1 MSKFT
6 DTLPGR
12 RSAGRRLSAPTA
24 TTALL
29 AAVALVLL
37 SMFGV
42 TTSAFAESLEP
53 FGIASFDG
61 SVTNEDGSVYTQAAG
76 HPFDATTSFM
86 LTPAASGLPT
96 QSPKDLKVELP
107 PGFVGNPTAAPECS
121 QEAFIGGKCPPS
133 TIVGIVHVFVGS
145 PFPLESKVYNLTPP
159 ENQPAQFGFTVINVP
174 VHANVQVRTGGDYGL
189 TVVLDDIG
197 QGLPISGA
205 EMILWGVPASPSHE
219 GERGAPSEVLPLPFL
234 RNPTSCVG
242 PLTSTLRVNSW
253 QDPASEAEAQFVS
266 HDNGSPA
273 VPIGVTGCNLVPF
286 SPAVTVVPTSSSADS
301 PSGLSVDLHIPQTEN
316 AEGLSTADLKKAVVN
331 LPTGMSINPSSANGL
346 GACSAGE
353 IEIAGPRPAT
363 CPDDSKIGSVSI
375 ETPLLKVPL
384 TGSVYLASQRENK
397 FGSLLATYIVAESR
411 GVVIKLAGQ
420 IETGPSGQI
429 TATFDEN
436 PQLPFEDLRVEFS
449 GGSKAALVT
458 PPGCGTYFTTASL
471 TPWSGKAP
479 VVSTSSFQITSGPN
493 GTACPNGS
501 FNPKLEAGTTNP
513 VAGKYSPFVLNLS
526 REDGTQQLSTI
537 TAALPKGLLGKLAGI
552 PYCPDSALGGIP
564 VAEGTGAAQLAN
576 PSCPSASQLGTVS
589 VGAGAG
595 PSPFY
600 VNTGKV
606 YLAGPYKGAP
616 LSLAIVTPA
625 LAGPFDL
632 GNVVVR
638 AALQVNPET
647 TQITAVSDPLPTILQ
662 GIPLDLRSVAV
673 NINREGFTLN
683 PTSCNPMEVAS
694 TISGTGGGVAHPS
707 SRFQVAS
714 CESLGFAPKL
724 ALNLKGGTTRAKN
737 PALKAVLTAPAGQ
750 ANIGKV
756 QVILPK
762 SVFIDSRHV
771 NNPCT
776 RVQFAEGAGNG
787 TACPA
792 KSILGKAT
800 AYSPLLAEPLKGN
813 VYFRSNGGE
822 RKLPDLVASLNGQ
835 IHVNLVGFIDSVK
848 QKGKEGSRVRNTFA
862 SVPDAPVSRFVL
874 ELQGGK
880 KGLLQNSTNLCKT
893 TNKATV
899 KMDGQ
904 NGKVH
909 DFETVVKPACG
920 KKSSAK
926 KPKKK

>member
-1 MSKFT
+1 MTIKVKALSI
-6 DTLPGR
+6 TL
-12 RSAGRRLSAPTA
+12 LSCLLLFAIVASPA
-24 TTALL
+24 L
-29 AAVALVLL
+29 AAFEV
-37 SMFGV
+37 
-42 TTSAFAESLEP
+42 E
-53 FGIASFDG
+53 SFDG
-61 SVTNEDGSVYTQAAG
+61 YVANADGSPATQAGA
-76 HPFDATTSFM
+76 HPFTASTTITFTSHKEGFF
-86 LTPAASGLPT
+86 TEAEG
-96 QSPKDLKVELP
+96 SPKDLHVELP
-107 PGFVGNPTAAPECS
+107 QGFVGNPLATPTCPEATLEAEGCANDTQVGVANIKFGGVFSGGTSVYPIWNIEAAPGTPGAFGLRILGGAVIHIIPRVHTRPNGEYSLTVDSDETS
-121 QEAFIGGKCPPS
+121 QS
-133 TIVGIVHVFVGS
+133 L
-145 PFPLESKVYNLTPP
+145 PLIS
-159 ENQPAQFGFTVINVP
+159 I
-174 VHANVQVRTGGDYGL
+174 GL
-189 TVVLDDIG
+189 TF
-197 QGLPISGA
+197 
-205 EMILWGVPASPSHE
+205 WGVPADSSHDA
-219 GERGAPSEVLPLPFL
+219 ERGGPVTTARLPLL
-234 RNPTSCVG
+234 TNPTDCAAG
-242 PLTSTLRVNSW
+242 PVATTLSYDSW
-253 QDPASEAEAQFVS
+253 QQPEFFPPVSFLS
-266 HDNGSPA
+266 HDDAEPPN
-273 VPIGVTGCNLVPF
+273 PIGVEECGRVPF
-286 SPAVTVVPTSSSADS
+286 TPSMSAEPTTTTADS
-301 PSGLSVDLHIPQTEN
+301 PTGLQVDIHLPQEGFLN
-316 AEGLSTADLKKAVVN
+316 PVGIAEADLKKAVVV
-331 LPTGMSINPSSANGL
+331 LPERMSVNPSSANGL
-346 GACSAGE
+346 GACTTIQANLTGE
-353 IEIAGPRPAT
+353 EPAT
-363 CPDDSKIGSVSI
+363 CSNDSKIGSVEI
-375 ETPLLKVPL
+375 DTPLIDHAIKGGVFLGAQK
-384 TGSVYLASQRENK
+384 ENP
-397 FGSLLATYIVAESR
+397 FGSLLATYIAVDDPVS
-411 GVVIKLAGQ
+411 GTVIKLPGK
-420 IETGPSGQI
+420 IVTDSKSGRV
-429 TATFDEN
+429 TATFDNN
-436 PQLPFEDLRVEFS
+436 PQLPFEDLHVEFF
-449 GGSKAALVT
+449 GGPRAALVT
-458 PPGCGTYFTTASL
+458 PPSCGTYTTTGEF
-471 TPWSGKAP
+471 TPWSGTPP
-479 VVSTSSFQITSGPN
+479 VTSTSTFNITTGPN
-493 GTACPNGS
+493 GSACPNGS

-552 PYCPDSALGGIP
+552 PYCSDSALGGIP
-564 VAEGTGAAQLAN
+564 TAEGTGAAQLAN

-694 TISGTGGGVAHPS
+694 TIGGTGGAIAHPS
-707 SRFQVAS
+707 SRYQVGNCAN
-714 CESLGFAPKL
+714 LGFAPKL

-737 PALKAVLTAPAGQ
+737 PALKAVLTAPTGQ

-835 IHVNLVGFIDSVK
+835 IHVNLAGFIDSVK

-862 SVPDAPVSRFVL
+862 SVPDAPVSKFVL